1 MIWGMELK
9 DPEFLVVII
18 LADSASSALSIAL
31 SDKQVLSAR
40 TLVCAI
46 STAQI
51 SMLGAIVWA
60 VCNRSGSTDRQWRY
74 QIFWWGGITSSVFDP
89 DTLFWMLYVVKAL
102 SILRGV
108 LRSMALTSAFNI
120 AEREAAHER
129 RTGTAPSTQ
138 AIQQGGNNHSA
149 PVLKSKILLGI
160 PIPRLFTA
168 STPLRISYSDSTATT
183 SFAAAEY
190 MPQTINSIVAV
201 ERLMNQIRPESGY
214 WMEWGQMA
222 QVGITVFGLLRLL
235 YSIFYRLIWK
245 RPESFRGWRRLDEP
259 MRAYLK
265 LLNDA

>member
-1 MIWGMELK
+1 MIWGMKLK
-9 DPEFLVVII
+9 DPEFLVVIL

-51 SMLGAIVWA
+51 LMLGAIVWA
-60 VCNRSGSTDRQWRY
+60 VCNRSGSPDRQWQY
-74 QIFWWGGITSSVFDP
+74 QICWWGGITSSGFDL
-89 DTLFWMLYVVKAL
+89 DGIFWLSYIVKAL

-129 RTGTAPSTQ
+129 RTGTAPSTP
-138 AIQQGGNNHSA
+138 AIQQGGNNPSA
-149 PVLKSKILLGI
+149 PVLKSKMWLGI

-183 SFAAAEY
+183 SLAAVEY

-201 ERLMNQIRPESGY
+201 ERLMRQIRPESGN

-222 QVGITVFGLLRLL
+222 QVGITVFGLLHLFYTIL
-235 YSIFYRLIWK
+235 YRLMWK

-259 MRAYLK
+259 MRAYIK